1 MSKKK
6 RQTVTLVVLCLVL
19 IAAGVGYYALT
30 RYQAAKENAEKAEE
44 EKNEGLFQL
53 SSDDICKVDFKGEK
67 ASLTFDK
74 DGKTWKLSSDKNY
87 PLNQDRIIDMVDET
101 TGVV

>member
-30 RYQAAKENAEKAEE
+30 RYQAAKEKAEKAEE

-53 SSDDICKVDFKGEK
+53 SSDDMRQQGLLPHRQLLQAAGI
-67 ASLTFDK
+67 
-74 DGKTWKLSSDKNY
+74 
-87 PLNQDRIIDMVDET
+87 
-101 TGVV
+101 

>member
-30 RYQAAKENAEKAEE
+30 RYQAAKEKAEKAEE
-44 EKNEGLFQL
+44 EKTEGLFQL

-87 PLNQDRIIDMVDET
+87 PLNQDRIVDMVDRKS
-101 TGVV
+101 VV